1 MLTTRSNTTT
11 IAAEF
16 RRWAQYAAHGATF
29 WFRNGLCKVL
39 GHWKISYRFEYRN
52 EEIYQM
58 ISTILSN
65 SFLKLKVNYLFC
77 ILQGVQESRTPRGR
91 GDTSPFRDNKDSSKF
106 YHLIHKPVCEHE
118 GRQPGIF
125 LCLGVIMIIHFIK
138 TWDWPITYIKVT
150 KDNNR

>member
-1 MLTTRSNTTT
+1 MAPRICTPMHQDGHHKKLCFPSACTLPNSYLSLHSCLHKLCLCIREQCPELLKINTNYLLFLN
-11 IAAEF
+11 A
-16 RRWAQYAAHGATF
+16 
-29 WFRNGLCKVL
+29 
-39 GHWKISYRFEYRN
+39 KIY
-52 EEIYQM
+52 IY
-58 ISTILSN
+58 TILSN

-138 TWDWPITYIKVT
+138 T
-150 KDNNR
+150 

>member
-1 MLTTRSNTTT
+1 MAPRICTPMLHQSLNSTLQFLSACTLPMADLSVHNCLHKLCLCIREQCPELLKINTNYLLFLN
-11 IAAEF
+11 A
-16 RRWAQYAAHGATF
+16 
-29 WFRNGLCKVL
+29 
-39 GHWKISYRFEYRN
+39 KIY
-52 EEIYQM
+52 IY
-58 ISTILSN
+58 STILSN

-138 TWDWPITYIKVT
+138 T
-150 KDNNR
+150 